1 VTASADELDGY
12 APGASALILSG
23 DDGQVQTRELVRQE
37 DPREGAW
44 YVWIVV
50 EGEVVRVLC
59 PIRAVADDRRDLG
72 HELCNDYNTLPRWPT
87 LYCLPWGDGYTAVL
101 AVRIQRRPEEMR
113 ELTMIEVLDAIDRIL
128 VDAPIVY
135 RELAAAASAD

>member
-1 VTASADELDGY
+1 MTASADELDGY